1 MVKPS
6 PTWACCPGSAI
17 TINVPLVF
25 WDAGRIIITT
35 DGADLLGTGGNGNPF
50 LYRDQSTQVTYY
62 GSVSGNTLTFTPVY
76 NSFAFNSANND
87 YEPSTA
93 SWQPPTDLT
102 SGMNVNG
109 PGIPANTTITVGSDP
124 HSVTLNP
131 PLGTSITTP
140 AGVQQFTFTS
150 TTPIAPIAPIYPAG
164 LHHHGRVF
172 QRQQRRG
179 HVVPLPDGREPQQ

>member
-1 MVKPS
+1 MATHS
-6 PTWACCPGSAI
+6 ST
-17 TINVPLVF
+17 L
-25 WDAGRIIITT
+25 
-35 DGADLLGTGGNGNPF
+35 
-50 LYRDQSTQVTYY
+50 DQTTQVTYY

-93 SWQPPTDLT
+93 NWQPPTDLT
-102 SGMNVNG
+102 TGMMVNG

-131 PLGTSITTP
+131 PPGTSITTP

-150 TTPIAPIAPIYPAG
+150 ATPISPSLRYTQPGYTITDGI
-164 LHHHGRVF
+164 F

-179 HVVPLPDGREPQQ
+179 HVVPSPDGQEPQQ